1 MADKTIT
8 VTEPT
13 PLMDGMRYTFE
24 RVGTEWVVTVVY
36 DPPGARV
43 FSAVFMDSQISAQFK
58 TDLQAVATRACNA
71 AKAQWQF

>member
-13 PLMDGMRYTFE
+13 PLMDGMRYMFE
-24 RVGTEWVVTVVY
+24 RRGGEWIVVVTY

-43 FSAVFMDSQISAQFK
+43 YDAVFMDSQIPAPFK
-58 TDLQAVATRACNA
+58 TDLQTIATRACNA
-71 AKAQWQF
+71 AKVRWAF